1 MASGLGEQVDSSMK
15 LMGLREIT
23 ELTGK
28 PRRTVDTWR
37 HRGQLPEPDWIVSG
51 RPIWREK
58 TIHDWWANHA

>member
-1 MASGLGEQVDSSMK
+1 MK
-15 LMGLREIT
+15 LMGLTEIA
-23 ELTGK
+23 ELTDRNRK
-28 PRRTVDTWR
+28 TVDTWR